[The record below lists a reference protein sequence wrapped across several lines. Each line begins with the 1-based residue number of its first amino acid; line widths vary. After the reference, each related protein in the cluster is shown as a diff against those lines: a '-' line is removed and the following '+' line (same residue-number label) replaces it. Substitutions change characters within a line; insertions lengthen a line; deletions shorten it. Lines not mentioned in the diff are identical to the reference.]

1 MKVQTVLPF
10 LDMVFLSMGALL
22 AMMVQMEHVTS
33 IPIDTPRIGPGGAI
47 VERGEFHVV
56 TLDQTGITLNGQPI
70 EQDRL
75 MTSVAGERV
84 VLRVER
90 SIPTEETA
98 GLLAALIGVGA
109 MPSLE
114 VRERTE

>member
-22 AMMVQMEHVTS
+22 ALMVQMEYVTS
-33 IPIDTPRIGPGGAI
+33 IPIDTPQIGPGGAI

-56 TLDQTGITLNGQPI
+56 TLDQSGITLNGQPI
-70 EQDRL
+70 EQEHL
-75 MTSVAGERV
+75 ISSVTGERV

-90 SIPTEETA
+90 SIATEETA
-98 GLLAALIGVGA
+98 GLLAALIDAGA

-114 VRERTE
+114 VRKRTE